1 MDGLIRWFHRLS
13 PSSSS
18 PDHHVNDDG
27 YQAQAEQEVE
37 EELTITVDL
46 DLSGLKPIKV
56 PIRTNHK
63 LASMDH
69 HKVSHRLKL
78 EIIFI
83 LFSPCF

>member
-18 PDHHVNDDG
+18 PDHHVNDGVDP
-27 YQAQAEQEVE
+27 AQAE

-46 DLSGLKPIKV
+46 DMSGLKPIKV

-69 HKVSHRLKL
+69 HKVSHRL
-78 EIIFI
+78 
-83 LFSPCF
+83 

>member
-18 PDHHVNDDG
+18 PPDHHVNDDG
-27 YQAQAEQEVE
+27 DQAQEEEE

-46 DLSGLKPIKV
+46 DMSGLKPIKV

-69 HKVSHRLKL
+69 HKVSHRL
-78 EIIFI
+78 
-83 LFSPCF
+83 